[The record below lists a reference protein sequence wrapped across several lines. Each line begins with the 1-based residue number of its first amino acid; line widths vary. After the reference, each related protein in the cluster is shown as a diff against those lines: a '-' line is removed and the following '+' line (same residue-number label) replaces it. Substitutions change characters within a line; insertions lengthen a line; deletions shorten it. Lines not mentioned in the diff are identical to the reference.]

1 MGEKIE
7 RMLAEIGVKQE
18 KIRMIEGPSCKDE
31 RFGFHGGRRLS
42 RIESLTP
49 NLPRNSPLG
58 SDW

>member
-1 MGEKIE
+1 
-7 RMLAEIGVKQE
+7 MLAEIGVKPE